1 MDAATTEEVLELAA
15 RAKELEE
22 RALFSRAADKLQA
35 AAALAQRGAPEDC
48 LVPLT
53 LRLEAIKALSAHAQ
67 QAAVP
72 LDEGMALE
80 RRVLD
85 DELPQL
91 AALLQRRLAAKTLL
105 PGACRAAEEAWYA
118 AHLVRRSEAGEARG
132 GAVSAAAALAFGPL
146 VGYAALL
153 GAAALAVT
161 KLELA
166 VVRRRPVT
174 DELREH
180 CALVEAA
187 AESMRD
193 QVHPSRAQL
202 CPIAEAQLVAQLGRV
217 ADVPPPALAVHE
229 LGQRLCTTWHKL
241 LDSHVAAQRGLDS
254 LRSQAEQQDATAAL
268 AAAAA
273 EAKRSHRRCAFAAC
287 GACEPALG
295 AFSLCAACKAV
306 AYCGKEHQVQDW
318 ASHKAAC
325 KEARKVATE
334 AAPAGAPAAGKP
346 KGRRK

>member
-1 MDAATTEEVLELAA
+1 MDAATTEQVLELAA

-22 RALFSRAADKLQA
+22 RAQFSRAADKLSA
-35 AAALAQRGAPEDC
+35 AAALAQCGAPDGC
-48 LVPLT
+48 LVALT
-53 LRLEAIKALSAHAQ
+53 LRLEQLKALSAHAQ

-72 LDEGMALE
+72 LAEGMALE

-85 DELPQL
+85 EELPQL
-91 AALLQRRLAAKTLL
+91 VALLQRRLDDRTLL
-105 PGACRAAEEAWYA
+105 PGACHAAEAAWYA
-118 AHLVRRSEAGEARG
+118 AHLVRRSQAGDAGG
-132 GAVSAAAALAFGPL
+132 GAVSQAAADALGPL

-166 VVRRRPVT
+166 VVRQRPVT
-174 DELREH
+174 DELRDH
-180 CALVEAA
+180 CLLVEEA
-187 AESMRD
+187 AEAMRA

-217 ADVPPPALAVHE
+217 ADVPPPALEMHE
-229 LGQRLCTTWHKL
+229 LGRRMIVTWNEL

-254 LRSQAEQQDATAAL
+254 LRSQAEQQHAAKAA

-273 EAKRSHRRCAFAAC
+273 EAERALRRCTFAAC
-287 GACEPALG
+287 GAREPAPG

-306 AYCGKEHQVQDW
+306 AYCGKEHQVADW
-318 ASHKAAC
+318 PAHKKAC
-325 KEARKVATE
+325 KEARA
-334 AAPAGAPAAGKP
+334 AAAQAPAGPPAAGKP
-346 KGRRK
+346 KGKRK